1 VAGFVISFLAIYLT
15 RKPSTLKHTYG
26 YHRADVIGALGSV
39 LIIWGLLIWL
49 LTEAVKR
56 LMDPGDVD
64 GEIMLIT
71 AIFGLGCNILN
82 LVILTCCCNSKGERG
97 EKVHLFE
104 SIASAYKPMHGNKI
118 ASEIRSVK
126 SKSNKGSVLS
136 RNASSVMDNYDADA
150 VKADQKEPET
160 PKLMD
165 ESTRKMLNRTS
176 DAESP
181 LLVKGGD

>member
-1 VAGFVISFLAIYLT
+1 
-15 RKPSTLKHTYG
+15 
-26 YHRADVIGALGSV
+26 
-39 LIIWGLLIWL
+39 
-49 LTEAVKR
+49 
-56 LMDPGDVD
+56 
-64 GEIMLIT
+64 
-71 AIFGLGCNILN
+71 
-82 LVILTCCCNSKGERG
+82 
-97 EKVHLFE
+97 
-104 SIASAYKPMHGNKI
+104 MHGNKI

-165 ESTRKMLNRTS
+165 ESTRKMLNGTS